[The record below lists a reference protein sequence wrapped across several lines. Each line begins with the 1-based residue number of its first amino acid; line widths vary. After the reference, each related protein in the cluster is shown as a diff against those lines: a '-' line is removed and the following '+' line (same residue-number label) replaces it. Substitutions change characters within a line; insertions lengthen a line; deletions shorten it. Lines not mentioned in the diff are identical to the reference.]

1 MICLALAFTGLA
13 YSQYTVN
20 FEGTSETKLAYA
32 SGTVNLSGIDW
43 NFTEALIGT
52 STADWKNG
60 ARSCRMRGYGTSA
73 ITMLA
78 DFGSGAGSI
87 SFGYRRYGTD
97 AQVDWKVE
105 YSTNNGSSWIQAGNS
120 FTAPNSDAMQQFNAP
135 LNVNGNI
142 RIRIKRATESGS
154 SNNRLNIDDITLSAY
169 LPTNLPTVSTTPI
182 TSITTNSAVSG
193 GNITSQGGS
202 AVIARG
208 VCWSPSPAP
217 TLANSHSSNG
227 SGTGSY
233 ISSLSSLAS
242 TTTYYVRAYATNSQ
256 GTAYG
261 NELSFVTGGSDPFD
275 GYYTFVSG
283 LTGNELKNGLHIL
296 LRTTHDNEYG
306 YDDLEDQMKIT
317 DEDPSNSNNVIELY
331 TGWSVPKNSYG
342 GGNTDWNK
350 EHTWSKSHGDFG
362 DTAPAG
368 TDLHHLRPCDATVNS
383 FKNNRDFDECYS
395 PYTDNSPP
403 SGYSGATGCYYTTSN
418 DFEPRDADK
427 GDVAR
432 MIFYMDARY
441 EGTDTTYD
449 LELVDYVYS
458 DGGINLPYYGKLSTL
473 IAWHSQ
479 DPPDAWE
486 ALRNNRIQNLQGN
499 RNPFIDHPE
508 YVYSIYGG
516 GLEAPV
522 VFISRSGSTVM
533 LSWTAVSGATSYR
546 VEAANSPYGPFTG
559 VQTTSGLSYSAVTA
573 GFKFFRVIAIN

>member
-1 MICLALAFTGLA
+1 
-13 YSQYTVN
+13 S
-20 FEGTSETKLAYA
+20 YA

-43 NFTEALIGT
+43 DMTEALIGT
-52 STADWKNG
+52 LSADWKNG

-78 DFGSGAGSI
+78 DLSSGAGSI

-97 AQVDWKVE
+97 VQVDWKVE
-105 YSTNNGSSWIQAGNS
+105 YSTNSGFSWIQAGNS
-120 FTAPNSDAMQQFNAP
+120 FTAPNSDAVQQFNAP

-546 VEAANSPYGPFTG
+546 VEAANSPYGPFAG